1 MLIRREEIVNRIANL
16 MMEAS
21 LAQDQDAMAWLH
33 RCYKAAMSCK
43 GINPKLQQVAVTV
56 KPMEHNSRQG

>member
-21 LAQDQDAMAWLH
+21 LAQDQDAMVWLH

-43 GINPKLQQVAVTV
+43 GINPKLRRW
-56 KPMEHNSRQG
+56 P